1 MDITDKTVSFD
12 DIIINFRDHRITWKG
27 EEQSLPGSNPW
38 ELLKILICESPRL
51 VCYEE
56 ISKELWRERN
66 SNDEKLRKNIQGII
80 IKIRKAIHDDAVF
93 PKYVVPTPGKGYT
106 FAVRY
111 NILDAPVV
119 IPEMAD
125 SPKAYEPGSITVT
138 WIDGTPK
145 SIAVYR
151 ELNDEKSGR
160 KYYQFVCDKKRYCVQ
175 VKKNSAGR
183 DNWRLVPIAD
193 WIDLATELRKKQLN
207 SQILSLED
215 CDRSVY
221 EFASRQKEQMDQVLV
236 KYPLLT
242 IFFDGKASAMPADA
256 QKEMCFSLAM
266 IIGSYL
272 QAVEP
277 VLNHLPYYYACSILD
292 WQQKVLSSPIMETVV
307 PLCPWFWE
315 FII

>member
-1 MDITDKTVSFD
+1 MDIANKTVTFD
-12 DIIINFRDHRITWKG
+12 DIIIDFIDRRIAWKG
-27 EEQSLPGSNPW
+27 EDQPLRGNLQW
-38 ELLKILICESPRL
+38 ELLEMLICESPHL
-51 VCYEE
+51 VCYKE
-56 ISKELWRERN
+56 ISKKIWPEE
-66 SNDEKLRKNIQGII
+66 SEDKRKSIQGII
-80 IKIRKAIHDDAVF
+80 SKIKKAIHDDADS
-93 PKYVVPTPGKGYT
+93 PKYIISTRGKGYT
-106 FAVRY
+106 FAVQC
-111 NILDAPVV
+111 NIFDATEV
-119 IPEMAD
+119 IPETAVD
-125 SPKAYEPGSITVT
+125 FNTHNPRSITVK
-138 WIDGTPK
+138 WIDGTPRTIYV
-145 SIAVYR
+145 SR

-160 KYYQFVCDKKRYCVQ
+160 KYYQFVCEKKRYCVQ

-183 DNWRLVPIAD
+183 DNWGLVPIVD

-207 SQILSLED
+207 SQILSLGD
-215 CDRSVY
+215 CDRSIY

-242 IFFDGKASAMPADA
+242 IFFDGKASAMPADT